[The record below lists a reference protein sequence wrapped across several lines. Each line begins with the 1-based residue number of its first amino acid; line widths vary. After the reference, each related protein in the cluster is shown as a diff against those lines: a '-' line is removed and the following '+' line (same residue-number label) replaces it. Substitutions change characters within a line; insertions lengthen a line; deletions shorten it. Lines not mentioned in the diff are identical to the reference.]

1 MSTRTSAPGGS
12 FQIQAFLYRC
22 LARLSARVRH
32 NRIRVLILMAAFRSL
47 FSRLFGGESSKSSY
61 KPAKI
66 YDGLRKQILQF
77 TAERL
82 GASANQKVL
91 AVLMETGYPEAVATL
106 AAVMD
111 GSASLY
117 FSNGGG
123 IIGGGEKPGQNAAAR
138 KLVAKAA
145 EFESECAPTTE
156 FTLPQ
161 KAHTRF
167 CIITERRLTA
177 EARKITSEE
186 ENTGCP
192 RSFTWLGS

>member
-1 MSTRTSAPGGS
+1 
-12 FQIQAFLYRC
+12 
-22 LARLSARVRH
+22 
-32 NRIRVLILMAAFRSL
+32 MAAFRSL